1 LNEVAGSVYDFN
13 DPSGSGPFDFSPHP
27 KRNMASMNT
36 VSPLTEKYLE
46 ISMWEGSPE
55 QSNVLCKKL
64 RSNKDRK
71 LR

>member
-1 LNEVAGSVYDFN
+1 
-13 DPSGSGPFDFSPHP
+13 
-27 KRNMASMNT
+27 MASMNT

-64 RSNKDRK
+64 SSNKDRK